1 MLLLDTH
8 VWVWA
13 VEGDERRLGRR
24 TRSLLTTSEAR
35 GTIRISPMSVFEIVA
50 LHTLGRL
57 ILSRTPERWIREA
70 LDSAGIRL
78 AELSI
83 EAAVDAGHI
92 SRDALADPIDRL
104 LVATARQLDAVL
116 VTADAK
122 ILAYAS
128 SNRNV
133 HLQDAS
139 R

>member
-1 MLLLDTH
+1 VLLLDTH
-8 VWVWA
+8 VWIWA

-35 GTIRISPMSVFEIVA
+35 GTIRVSPMSVFEIVA

-70 LDSAGIRL
+70 LDSPGIRL

-83 EAAVDAGHI
+83 AAAIDAGHI
-92 SRDALADPIDRL
+92 PRDTLADPIDRL
-104 LVATARQLDAVL
+104 LVATARQLSAVL
-116 VTADAK
+116 VTADAR
-122 ILAYAS
+122 ILGYAS

-133 HLQDAS
+133 HLQDA
-139 R
+139 RR